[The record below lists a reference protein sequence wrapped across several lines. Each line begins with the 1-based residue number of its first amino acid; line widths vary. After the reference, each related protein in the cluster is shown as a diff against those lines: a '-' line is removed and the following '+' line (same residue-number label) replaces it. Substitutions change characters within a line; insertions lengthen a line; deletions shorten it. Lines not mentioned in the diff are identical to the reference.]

1 VKWSIDCSDIR
12 KPFAP
17 ASLPVRYGPRLPVVL
32 RSPGSATFLMTHVDD
47 GMVLSSLVALLVFGF
62 NIE

>member
-1 VKWSIDCSDIR
+1 M
-12 KPFAP
+12 
-17 ASLPVRYGPRLPVVL
+17 VVL
-32 RSPGSATFLMTHVDD
+32 RSPGSATFLVTHADD